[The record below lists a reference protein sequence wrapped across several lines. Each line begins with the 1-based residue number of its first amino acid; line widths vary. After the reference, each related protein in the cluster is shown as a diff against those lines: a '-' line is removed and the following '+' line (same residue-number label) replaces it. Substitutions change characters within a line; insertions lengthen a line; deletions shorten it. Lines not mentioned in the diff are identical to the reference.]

1 MSRNNYGLG
10 SREMSKAG
18 QFALNSSAKNGHLSY
33 SSAAT
38 LGDRWSKFSAWAR
51 DHDIKKMEA
60 VTAEAVMAYAKTLGD
75 LAPST
80 AQNYISAV
88 NTVMNLATKG
98 SWKTV
103 SPTKDCQI
111 EKRTH
116 ARSAPS
122 PGQEKITSAML
133 SITDGRMHS
142 VGLLMKELGLRS
154 KEASLINAQ
163 KAFKE
168 ATERRAVTISE
179 GTKGGRVR
187 ELQITRQEQ
196 LQALQAAASVQGE
209 HKSMIPPDQSWSKW
223 RDGDLRGLRETL
235 QGQGVARLHDLRAAF
250 ANQRFEDLTG
260 HASPLGGG
268 HWDRKLDRQ
277 ASEKLAEELGH
288 GRIEVL
294 ASYIGR

>member
-1 MSRNNYGLG
+1 MH
-10 SREMSKAG
+10 KAG

-116 ARSAPS
+116 ARTEPT
-122 PGQEKITSAML
+122 PDQEKIAASLA
-133 SITDGRMHS
+133 SVTDSRMQAVS
-142 VGLLMKELGLRS
+142 GLMREFGLRS

-163 KAFKE
+163 KALKE
-168 ATERRAVTISE
+168 ATERRVVTISE

-187 ELQITRQEQ
+187 ELQITRHEQ
-196 LQALQAAASVQGE
+196 LQTLQTAVSIQGE
-209 HKSMIPPDQSWSKW
+209 HKSMIPADQSWAEW
-223 RDGDLRGLRETL
+223 RDGDLRELRETL

>member
-1 MSRNNYGLG
+1 MA
-10 SREMSKAG
+10 KAG
-18 QFALNSSAKNGHLSY
+18 QFALNNAVKTGHLSY

-60 VTAEAVMAYAKTLGD
+60 MTASAVMAYAKTLGD

-80 AQNYISAV
+80 AQNYISAI
-88 NTVMNLATKG
+88 NTVMDLATQG
-98 SWKTV
+98 GWQSV

-122 PGQEKITSAML
+122 PDQEKITSAML
-133 SITDGRMHS
+133 SITDSRMHS
-142 VGLLMKELGLRS
+142 VGRLMQELGLRS

-163 KAFKE
+163 NAFKE
-168 ATERRAVTISE
+168 ATERRSVTISE

-196 LQALQAAASVQGE
+196 LQALQAAASIQGE
-209 HKSMIPPDQSWSKW
+209 HSSMIPADQSWSKW
-223 RDGDLRGLRETL
+223 RDGDLRQLRESI
-235 QGQGVARLHDLRAAF
+235 QKQGVARLHDLRAAF
-250 ANQRFEDLTG
+250 ANQRFEELTG
-260 HASPLGGG
+260 HASPLEGG
-268 HWDRKLDRQ
+268 HWDRKLDRE
-277 ASEKLAEELGH
+277 ASERLAEELGH
-288 GRIEVL
+288 GRFDVL